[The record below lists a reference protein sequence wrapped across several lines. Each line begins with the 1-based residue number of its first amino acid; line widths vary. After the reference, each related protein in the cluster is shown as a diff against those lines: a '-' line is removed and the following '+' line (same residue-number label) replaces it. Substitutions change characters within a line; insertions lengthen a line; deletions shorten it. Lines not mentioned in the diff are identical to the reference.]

1 MKRYLISG
9 ALMLI
14 AGLLVTSCH
23 DKMENEYI
31 SNPVTVKTEEFEKAF
46 KEAFTSDI
54 APNQDWG
61 FGSSSAGTRAFTRAG
76 EPEVVKK
83 DVWKN
88 SPAKLDGNT
97 VPADVTKKEA
107 KYVYEWFQKE
117 ENKGLTEEGQPWSN
131 FFIQQV
137 YGTMNLQK
145 KGIWHRYD
153 QNRINNGYDSNYY
166 DEEFTDKGGMD
177 YLTVGDGTTMT
188 HVNDFNAETGGPWN
202 IVYMRNSSAMKF
214 GYHSSWD
221 NSDRQLFKLAK
232 ITVPGDCFEDG
243 VAREGWYVGL
253 SLLAEKYDNGD
264 KILGWQRK
272 DWGDDWI
279 LKVVPGKGSTT
290 TTTPTTPDEP
300 EPDGPEID
308 TDVPTP
314 TPVPDTH
321 VYKVKTTTTK
331 TEYYK
336 SRTLIQFGR
345 VFCEDLGGNYVS
357 NHKDFDY
364 NDVVFD
370 AYLWMEE
377 ECQKVTEINTYEV
390 NIYKEEPLY
399 EVDEDGYVIYYDS
412 GGNVTTVNNGKP
424 KQNGTTKEL
433 VRTEKKVVEGTPVYS
448 KVSGAEPKFYADIC
462 LLACGAT
469 KSIKV
474 GGDDTKVKE
483 VHEAFGGYAADCII
497 NTFDEHT
504 ISGGGFGYHET
515 AEPVTFTQ
523 VDITKYVK
531 ENGHVSTPTIGDI
544 PVFVQ
549 WSTVAAKSIDA
560 PTGAVPQKF
569 MSTAKDN
576 WTSERCFLGDAYTN
590 FKSWVTYPD
599 KPFNKDSNSGF
610 LYQGYPSPEAG
621 FDFTVTTGVTTAL
634 EIETSKTTYAEVAN
648 SDLVENYLEDENG
661 TKTPYTPTGDSGK
674 TLWANANGTMLNWGG
689 DISIDKSEFASATSS
704 SKLRFYGECTNPS
717 NWQIYL
723 KDQNWSDIVA
733 AAGHWISNDLN
744 NTGYVE
750 FVIGNYLSQLKN
762 GGVLVQGTGFKLTQV
777 DLIR

>member
-1 MKRYLISG
+1 
-9 ALMLI
+9 MLI

-83 DVWKN
+83 DVWQD

-345 VFCEDLGGNYVS
+345 VFCEDLGGNYAS
-357 NHKDFDY
+357 NRKDFDY

-377 ECQKVTEINTYEV
+377 ECQKVTEVNTYEV

-399 EVDEDGYVIYYDS
+399 EVDEDGHVIYYDS
-412 GGNVTTVNNGKP
+412 GGNVTTDFNNGKP

-448 KVSGAEPKFYADIC
+448 KVAGATPKFYADIC

-474 GGDDTKVKE
+474 GGDDPKVKE
-483 VHEAFGGYAADCII
+483 VHDAFGGYAVDCII

-523 VDITKYVK
+523 VDITKYVE
-531 ENGHVSTPTIGDI
+531 ENGHVSTPTIRDI
-544 PVFVQ
+544 PIHVQ

-621 FDFTVTTGVTTAL
+621 FDFTVTTGVTRAL
-634 EIETSKTTYAEVAN
+634 EIETSKTTYVEVAN

-661 TKTPYTPTGDSGK
+661 TKTPYTPTGDSDE
-674 TLWANANGTMLNWGG
+674 TLWANASGTMLNWQEG
-689 DISIDKSEFASATSS
+689 ISIDGAKFATATYYSR
-704 SKLRFYGECTNPS
+704 LRFYGEYTDTYQ
-717 NWQIYL
+717 WQIYL
-723 KDQNWSDIVA
+723 KNQNLSNIVEA
-733 AAGHWISNDLN
+733 AAAWQPNDN
-744 NTGYVE
+744 KDINDYKYVE
-750 FVIGNYLSQLKN
+750 FVIGDYLSQMIN
-762 GGVLVQGTGFKLTQV
+762 GGLLIQGYAFKLTQV
-777 DLIR
+777 DLIK